1 MSVLQ
6 LLVGCV
12 AVYRLTVLLVDDR
25 IMLRWRDW
33 LEYQHDWRQQN
44 VDGFDDV
51 SERAVGGC
59 GQLFIASRASSERS
73 AARWGW
79 LHYLFTCPWCVS
91 IWLGFAVTLLAV
103 VTSDELFVAICA
115 PLVLSAFAGVAHLLV
130 QRDTY

>member
-12 AVYRLTVLLVDDR
+12 AVYRATVLLVDDR

-33 LEYQHDWRQQN
+33 LEYQHDRRAQL
-44 VDGFDDV
+44 VDPAEGTYRRD
-51 SERAVGGC
+51 R
-59 GQLFIASRASSERS
+59 RRH
-73 AARWGW
+73 ARWWW